1 MDLSAARTCRGVVA
15 GLALIPRLLSAAP
28 DLALTMSVNPVVPTP
43 GQPVEFTVA
52 VSNEGSF
59 TAGGV
64 VVSDKLP
71 PELSIPAGLA
81 AYPSVGTYDPTS
93 GTWSVGSVM
102 PGTRATLVIPA
113 IVAVSPQPACS
124 VNVAEV
130 TSAQDAD
137 MSNNRAVA
145 AVKSDSADRCV
156 DVSIVTTTGNVRGCE
171 DSYELVYSVTV
182 ANQGPDAAN
191 MVYLDMS
198 QSPAIIP
205 KLRFTSS
212 GCDGLRCSFP
222 TLPAGASVTVKA
234 KSGTLDYHE
243 KKRPVLDFVVSSSDI
258 DYATANNLRTDQ
270 LVIPETPDCIVG
282 YDDTA
287 AGASGCF
294 IATAAYGS
302 PLEPHVVALRHF
314 RDQYLARTAL
324 GRSFIR
330 FYYRHSPPLA
340 TVVAR
345 HQSLRFLVRVL
356 LTPLVLLIEFPL
368 VAALLGSCAAAFA
381 IARRRRKRAAP
392 VLAGAG

>member
-1 MDLSAARTCRGVVA
+1 MDLSAARTCRGLVA
-15 GLALIPRLLSAAP
+15 GLALLPRLLSAAP
-28 DLALTMSVNPVVPTP
+28 DLALTMSVSPLVPTA
-43 GQPVEFTVA
+43 GQPVEFTVTI
-52 VSNEGSF
+52 SNEGTL
-59 TAGGV
+59 TAANV
-64 VVSDKLP
+64 VVNDKLP
-71 PELSIPAGLA
+71 PELGIPVGYA
-81 AYPSVGTYDPTS
+81 AYPSVGTYDPTA
-93 GTWSVGSVM
+93 GTWSVGSM
-102 PGTRATLVIPA
+102 KPGTRATLVIPA
-113 IVAVSPQPACS
+113 IVAVSPQPPCS

-137 MSNNRAVA
+137 TSNNRAVA

-156 DVSIVTTTGNVRGCE
+156 DVSIVTSNGNVRGCE

-182 ANQGPDAAN
+182 ANQGPDAASL
-191 MVYLDMS
+191 VYLDMS

-212 GCDGLRCSFP
+212 GCDGLRCTFP

-243 KKRPVLDFVVSSSDI
+243 KKRPALDFVVSSSDI
-258 DYATANNLRTDQ
+258 DYATANNRRTDQ
-270 LVIPETPDCIVG
+270 LVIPETPDCVVG

-314 RDQYLARTAL
+314 RDRYLASTAL

-340 TVVAR
+340 AVVAR
-345 HQSLRFLVRVL
+345 HESLRFMARML
-356 LTPLVLLIEFPL
+356 LTPLVLIIEFPL
-368 VAALLGSCAAAFA
+368 VAAVLGSFVATLA
-381 IARRRRKRAAP
+381 IARRWRFPRGGCP
-392 VLAGAG
+392 TGP